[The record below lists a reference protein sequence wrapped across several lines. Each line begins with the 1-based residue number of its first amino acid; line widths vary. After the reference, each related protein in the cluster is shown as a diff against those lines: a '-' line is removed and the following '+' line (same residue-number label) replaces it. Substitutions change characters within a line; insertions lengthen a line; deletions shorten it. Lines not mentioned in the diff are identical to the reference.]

1 MSLNRYLSRAL
12 GKPSAEAFRDHVP
25 DTCITNDDNVTLR
38 GMEYSDTL
46 FQTLRY
52 VQIASDYSLASAA
65 AGGELVETTGDL
77 KDEGDRRSD
86 VGGNHLLRPLP
97 HLVMRPTIL
106 IWIVAR
112 TRIRR
117 ANSLSRTRRQAYRSC
132 SMRSARRTSVL
143 QKQGILV
150 SLSYG

>member
-52 VQIASDYSLASAA
+52 VQTASDYTLAPAA
-65 AGGELVETTGDL
+65 AGGELVDTTGDL

-86 VGGNHLLRPLP
+86 AGGNHVLRLFP

-112 TRIRR
+112 KKIGR
-117 ANSLSRTRRQAYRSC
+117 ANNPSGTRRPAYRSC
-132 SMRSARRTSVL
+132 SMRSACRTSVPR
-143 QKQGILV
+143 KHGI
-150 SLSYG
+150 